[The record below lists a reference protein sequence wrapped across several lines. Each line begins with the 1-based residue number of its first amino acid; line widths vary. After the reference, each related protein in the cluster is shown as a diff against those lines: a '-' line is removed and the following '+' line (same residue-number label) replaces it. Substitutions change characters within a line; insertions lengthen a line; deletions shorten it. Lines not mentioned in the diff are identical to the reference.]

1 MKGKKN
7 IRLKPKKSKK
17 EPVKISKKIKFKK
30 YKGDNLELKGKHI
43 RKSFRLKKE
52 KKDILG
58 KKRGIEKI
66 RSKKDNKKIAEIKDI
81 VKSALLIKR
90 EKIKNIEKILK
101 IKRYDAYKPEKICE
115 AFDGN
120 FIEYQSKGDRDK
132 SVSIARYLRIIRGYL
147 KKMIDSKK
155 KVENRRFN

>member
-7 IRLKPKKSKK
+7 IGLKPKKSKK
-17 EPVKISKKIKFKK
+17 QPVKISKKIKYKK
-30 YKGDNLELKGKHI
+30 YKGDNLELKGKDT

-81 VKSALLIKR
+81 VKSALLNKR
-90 EKIKNIEKILK
+90 EKIKNIEKVLK
-101 IKRYDAYKPEKICE
+101 IKSYDAYKPEKICE
-115 AFDGN
+115 TFDGN

-132 SVSIARYLRIIRGYL
+132 SVSIARYLIIIRGYL

-155 KVENRRFN
+155 KSGE